1 MTEPLCTC
9 GKRPK
14 HKCCEESEHKS
25 GKMCLREF
33 KDLDNTVIVNF
44 SIEINDHCPVYAFG
58 MWMKFNIQHDYL
70 NWQDTLRKG

>member
-25 GKMCLREF
+25 GKLCLKCDNKDFDELRERLW
-33 KDLDNTVIVNF
+33 KEYPEEMTEARAWVKEQIEEIKRE
-44 SIEINDHCPVYAFG
+44 SIN
-58 MWMKFNIQHDYL
+58 
-70 NWQDTLRKG
+70 